1 MRVPSVSSD
10 HSSRLRALRAQRR
23 AREKEARR
31 QSILDAAA
39 AVFLDRG
46 ISATTMDQIAE
57 RAELSKAAVYLYFSS
72 KEELC
77 LALLVHASRPLNDTL
92 EAARDPAAPL
102 FEQLLQLIRAYYAFY
117 RQRPDYFRLIFV
129 LEHPRNGGK
138 VADGLRAEWTALG
151 REGIQI
157 LADVIATGIKQ
168 GVIRRCDPWKTA
180 VAFWAAL
187 TGVIVLPAQEIR
199 WDFLGHLDQE
209 ELLLS
214 TAQNFWTGIQ
224 AAGAAGKGSPRLTSR
239 ATNKRRIRIRRIGRE
254 RSPFREERC

>member
-1 MRVPSVSSD
+1 MKVPSVSND

-23 AREKEARR
+23 LREKEARR
-31 QSILDAAA
+31 QSILEAAA
-39 AVFLDRG
+39 AAFLERG
-46 ISATTMDQIAE
+46 ISASTMDQIAE
-57 RAELSKAAVYLYFSS
+57 RAEISKAALYLYFRS

-77 LALLVHASRPLNDTL
+77 LALLVHASRPLNDAL
-92 EAARDPAAPL
+92 EAARDPAALL
-102 FEQLLQLIRAYYAFY
+102 FEQLMQLIRAYYDFY

-129 LEHPRNGGK
+129 LEHPPNGGK
-138 VADGLRAEWTALG
+138 VADALRAEWTALG

-157 LADVIATGIKQ
+157 LANVIAAGIQQ

-209 ELLLS
+209 ELLLT

-224 AAGAAGKGSPRLTSR
+224 ASNGAKPAAAKRTRRSATATRTHSPAANR
-239 ATNKRRIRIRRIGRE
+239 
-254 RSPFREERC
+254 